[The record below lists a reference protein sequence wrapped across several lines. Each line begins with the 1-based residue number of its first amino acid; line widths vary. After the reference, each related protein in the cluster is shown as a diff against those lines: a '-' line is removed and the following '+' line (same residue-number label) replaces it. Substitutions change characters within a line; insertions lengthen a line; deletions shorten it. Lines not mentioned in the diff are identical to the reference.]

1 MKPTAEGALKWTL
14 DLKPAEKREL
24 TVKFSIDYPNDVQVA
39 GLEP

>member
-1 MKPTAEGALKWTL
+1 LKWTL
-14 DLKPAEKREL
+14 DLQPAEKREL